1 MKMYLN
7 EAIKMLQDAGLI
19 VETRRFGMSRNTVS
33 SSGLNE
39 PEPEPLTVKKAILNC
54 LHGSFIGNKMERDI
68 VANWLKDLIG
78 SDDVYLF
85 NGNYKQQ
92 VINHMSYAPE
102 GYRDEKGTFVNVDG
116 ENYLIWSIPGLRSA
130 VENEDKSWQ
139 DLIKRG
145 DVKRLDPNMKLNF
158 KI

>member
-1 MKMYLN
+1 MKMELN
-7 EAIKMLQDAGLI
+7 EALAKLKNAGLI
-19 VETRRFGMSRNTVS
+19 VETRRPGMSRNTVS

-39 PEPEPLTVKKAILNC
+39 PEQLSGKEAVLNC
-54 LHGSFIGNKMERDI
+54 LHGSFIGIKMERDI
-68 VANWLKDLIG
+68 VGNWLKDLIG

-92 VINHMSYAPE
+92 VINHMTYAPE
-102 GYRDEKGTFVNVDG
+102 GYRDEKGTFINVDG
-116 ENYLIWSIPGLRSA
+116 ENFLIWSIPGLRAA
-130 VENEDKSWQ
+130 VEHEDRSWE
-139 DLIKRG
+139 DLIKHG

>member
-1 MKMYLN
+1 MELN
-7 EAIKMLQDAGLI
+7 EALAKLKNAGLI
-19 VETRRFGMSRNTVS
+19 VETRRPGMSRNTVS

-39 PEPEPLTVKKAILNC
+39 PEPEQLTGKKAILNC

-68 VANWLKDLIG
+68 VGNWLKDLIG

-85 NGNYKQQ
+85 NGYYKQQ

-116 ENYLIWSIPGLRSA
+116 ENYLIWSIPGLRAA

-139 DLIKRG
+139 DLIKHG